1 MSGGTQRRGVSTEN
15 THLFLEARGPGAGET
30 RRFFFPYIWDEA
42 DAETMYQAL
51 RSATTRRTG
60 RSVTGRRVLRLQYV
74 ELGRAFTSIV
84 GRPDDRT
91 DETVLAIFEV
101 VDRTAY
107 LVCTRTHGVG
117 ERHPIAVD
125 AGAILEVED
134 FESTRAAAPLAVKAR
149 TP

>member
-1 MSGGTQRRGVSTEN
+1 MSAGTQGRGISTEN
-15 THLFLEARGPGAGET
+15 AHLFLEARGPSERET

-60 RSVTGRRVLRLQYV
+60 RSVSERRVLRLHYV
-74 ELGRAFTSIV
+74 ESGRAFTSIV

-91 DETVLAIFEV
+91 GETVLAIFEV
-101 VDRTAY
+101 LDRTAY

-134 FESTRAAAPLAVKAR
+134 FECAAAAPPVAGAM

>member
-1 MSGGTQRRGVSTEN
+1 VSAGTQGRGISTDSA
-15 THLFLEARGPGAGET
+15 HLFLEARGPAGRGT
-30 RRFFFPYIWDEA
+30 RRFFFPYIWDDA

-60 RSVTGRRVLRLQYV
+60 RSVTERRVLRLQYV
-74 ELGRAFTSIV
+74 ETGRAFTSIV

-101 VDRTAY
+101 LDRSAY

-117 ERHPIAVD
+117 DRHPIAVD

-134 FESTRAAAPLAVKAR
+134 FECTGAPTPIAAG